1 MSKDMMPMFEL
12 YQPTDIANALDLAD
26 KLGAD
31 GWKVAGGQ
39 DSLDWMKDRAKRTTA
54 VIDLTRI
61 ADAGLK
67 GIRETADGIE
77 IGALTTL
84 TEIEADP
91 LINAQYKLLADAA
104 GKVASPQIRNVGT
117 IGGNVCQDTRC
128 WYYRAGMDCYRAGG
142 STCYADTPEGMNREH
157 CLFAADRCIA
167 VTPSDTAPALV
178 ALDASM
184 VIRSA
189 DGERVV
195 AAEDFF
201 IGPDVDIERMTV
213 LEPGEILTA
222 IRIPNTWAG
231 ATFYFEKVAD
241 RKTWDFA
248 LVSIAAAMRI
258 SGGTIDDIRIV
269 AGGVECVP
277 RRMTVV
283 EDIVKGSAQDAETA
297 ALAGGAAS
305 RGATPLNF
313 NHFKIPLLEKLT
325 TRAIRDA

>member
-12 YQPTDIANALDLAD
+12 YQPTDIANALDLAN

-39 DSLDWMKDRAKRTTA
+39 DSLDWMKDRAKRTAA

-61 ADAGLK
+61 ADAGLT
-67 GIRETADGIE
+67 GIRETADGLE

-84 TEIEADP
+84 TEIENNL

-157 CLFAADRCIA
+157 CLFEADRCVA

-195 AAEDFF
+195 TAEDFF
-201 IGPDVDIERMTV
+201 IGPDGDIERMTV
-213 LEPGEILTA
+213 LGPGEILTA
-222 IRIPNTWAG
+222 MSIPNTWAG
-231 ATFYFEKVAD
+231 ASFYFEKVAD
-241 RKTWDFA
+241 RKTWDFP
-248 LVSIAAAMRI
+248 LVNIAAAMRV
-258 SGGTIDDIRIV
+258 SNGTIEDIRIV

-283 EDIVKGSAQDAETA
+283 EDIVKGSSQDEETA
-297 ALAGGAAS
+297 MLAGGAAS

-313 NHFKIPLLEKLT
+313 NQFKVPLLENLVM
-325 TRAIRDA
+325 RAVRDA